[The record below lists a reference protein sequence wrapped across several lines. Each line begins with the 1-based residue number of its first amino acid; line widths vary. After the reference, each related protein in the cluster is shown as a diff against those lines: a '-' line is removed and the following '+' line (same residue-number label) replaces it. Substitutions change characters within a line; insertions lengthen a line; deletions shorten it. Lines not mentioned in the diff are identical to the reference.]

1 MDEILKIKE
10 INEKFEKV
18 INIIMLLLPISFLL
32 IGLVIDTP
40 AEIIAGFK
48 DIIRFPD
55 SLITD
60 YIAVG
65 GMGATLINSGILM
78 IVNFIVLRRTD
89 MKVNGFFIAGYF
101 IIGGFAFMGNNILNV
116 LPIYLGTYLYSR
128 YQKEEYK
135 RVAVIGIFSTSL
147 APIVTEMVYV
157 LDRSIIFNVIGG
169 IIVGAFL
176 GFIMPVL
183 SAHMMKFHE
192 GYNLY
197 NVGFTSGVIG
207 TVAVAVL
214 RGFGVVISSHLII
227 STEYSILIAT
237 MIFIYAIIFIIVGTI
252 MNRSYDIS
260 YRKIFKYSGR
270 LVTDYVML
278 TGYGTTLI
286 NMGVMGVI
294 AIFYVYISQSGFNG
308 AIMAGI
314 MTLMGFSA
322 LGNHPK
328 NSVPIMLGVYI
339 ATYFKIW
346 NMSSVGVVI
355 SGLFGTTLAPIAGV
369 YGWSAGIIAGFLHLS
384 VVMNI
389 GYLHGGVNLY
399 NNGFSGGIVAAI
411 MVPIID
417 AFRRED

>member
-1 MDEILKIKE
+1 MLKIKR
-10 INEKFEKV
+10 INEKFEKI
-18 INIIMLLLPISFLL
+18 INIFMLLLPISFLC
-32 IGLVIDTP
+32 IGVILDTP
-40 AEIIAGFK
+40 AEIVSGFEK
-48 DIIRFPD
+48 IIRFPD

-60 YIAVG
+60 YIAIG
-65 GMGATLINSGILM
+65 GVGATLINSGVLM
-78 IVNFIVLRRTD
+78 IVNFIVLRRAD
-89 MKVNGFFIAGYF
+89 MKVNGFFLAGYF
-101 IIGGFAFMGNNILNV
+101 IIGGFAFMGNNIVNV
-116 LPIYLGTYLYSR
+116 LPIYLGAYIYAR
-128 YQKEEYK
+128 YQKEDYK
-135 RVAVIGIFSTSL
+135 RVAVIAIFSTSL
-147 APIVTEMVYV
+147 APIVTEMVYMI
-157 LDRSIIFNVIGG
+157 DSNVIVKLIGG
-169 IIVGAFL
+169 IVVGGFL

-207 TVAVAVL
+207 TVIVAVL

-227 STEYSILIAT
+227 STEYSKLIAAIICIYAFILIA
-237 MIFIYAIIFIIVGTI
+237 VGTI
-252 MNRSYDIS
+252 MNRTYEIR
-260 YRKIFKYSGR
+260 YRNIFKHSGR

-278 TGYGTTLI
+278 VGYGTTFI

-294 AIFYVYISQSGFNG
+294 ATIYVYISNSGFNG

-328 NSVPIMLGVYI
+328 NSVPIMIGVYL
-339 ATYFKIW
+339 ATLLKIW
-346 NMSSVGVVI
+346 NMSSVAVVI

-369 YGWSAGIIAGFLHLS
+369 YGWGAGMIAGFLHLS

-399 NNGFSGGIVAAI
+399 NNGFSGGIVAAVL
-411 MVPIID
+411 VPIID
-417 AFRRED
+417 AFRREE